1 MSDSTS
7 ASAPDPGPE
16 DLFLRPLRGFAP
28 LIWFIGLA
36 AGLALSWEPLLHHL
50 DYVKRFGDLAHYIL
64 WVGLGGLI
72 VGLPLYQWI
81 RRRGWWRYELFVLTA
96 WAVAVGLL
104 RDPLATL
111 AVLWI
116 LIVCFLAGSYVLDKL
131 HLDVERSTEV
141 LALATAVGMGLL
153 VVVLFVLG
161 LVGAYYR
168 WVFILLFA
176 LPCVLWASGLRRLG
190 VLLNGLH
197 QAWGESEELSRPA
210 FGVLVVFA
218 FLLLTVSLSSAFT
231 PTLVY
236 DAKVFHLPSIRYYAA
251 AHALR
256 PVPFMSYSYHPQGAE
271 ILQTAVYSL
280 AGQYAAGLM
289 APAAFLLTLLLL
301 YGIVRRVGA
310 RPTTAIGAVI
320 IAGSVP
326 FIHWSGS
333 VLKNDLFVALFQAG
347 ALYSLLRVWKEGRAN
362 WLKLGAFFVGIS
374 FSIKHVAIFGGLA
387 LGLLALMEILRRP
400 RPWRGAAVCLSIF
413 VGFGTFFHARTY
425 LSTGSPVFPKS
436 VREAAKQR
444 GPVHGDGLKE
454 GELGRI
460 AYPWSFHFDGRKVFA
475 SATDNPSGI
484 FLVLCGSVWLFTRR
498 RYRSMEEGLC
508 WWFCLL
514 YFLYWG
520 WVWGILRYAI
530 LPFLLLFALTAVRFL
545 SFLRQAGPIV
555 RSAGYAAL
563 VYSCV
568 FSLLVAVMIHEV
580 SFAQLRMLT
589 GQSDQKQYLQTVEAE
604 YRAMDFLRS
613 VAKPEDRFIGVQNCA
628 RAHLPPLNDFFCAG
642 LENAAL
648 ALPRVVE
655 ALDRGEWNYLIVP
668 NSWRQ
673 RYLEAIPDTYM
684 VEPRH
689 QDPAYS
695 VLALTRRAER

>member
-1 MSDSTS
+1 M
-7 ASAPDPGPE
+7 
-16 DLFLRPLRGFAP
+16 
-28 LIWFIGLA
+28 
-36 AGLALSWEPLLHHL
+36 
-50 DYVKRFGDLAHYIL
+50 
-64 WVGLGGLI
+64 
-72 VGLPLYQWI
+72 
-81 RRRGWWRYELFVLTA
+81 
-96 WAVAVGLL
+96 
-104 RDPLATL
+104 
-111 AVLWI
+111 

-131 HLDVERSTEV
+131 ELDIERATES
-141 LALATAVGMGLL
+141 LALSTAVGMGLL

-168 WVFILLFA
+168 WVFIVLFA
-176 LPCVLWASGLRRLG
+176 LPCLLWASSLRRLG
-190 VLLNGLH
+190 VLLSGLH
-197 QAWGESEELSRPA
+197 RAWRESVELSRPA

-218 FLLLTVSLSSAFT
+218 FLFLTVTLFSAFT

-236 DAKVFHLPSIRYYAA
+236 DAKVYHLPSIQYYAA

-256 PVPFMSYSYHPQGAE
+256 PVPFMSYSYYPQGAE
-271 ILQTAVYSL
+271 VLQTAVYNL

-289 APAAFLLTLLLL
+289 APAAFLITLLLL
-301 YGIVRRVGA
+301 YGIVRRAGA
-310 RPTTAIGAVI
+310 RPAAAVGAVI

-333 VLKNDLFVALFQAG
+333 VLKNDLFVALFQAA
-347 ALYSLLRVWKEGRAN
+347 ALYSLLRVWKKGRAN
-362 WLKLGAFFVGIS
+362 WLKLGAFLLGIS

-387 LGLLALMEILRRP
+387 LGLLALVEVLRLPHR
-400 RPWRGAAVCLSIF
+400 RRVAAVCLGIF

-425 LSTGSPVFPKS
+425 VLTGSPVFPKS
-436 VREAAKQR
+436 AREATKQR
-444 GPVHGDGLKE
+444 GPVYGDGLKE

-460 AYPWSFHFDGRKVFA
+460 AYPWTFHFDGHKVFA
-475 SATDNPSGI
+475 SATANPNGM
-484 FLVLCGSVWLFTRR
+484 FLVLCGSVWLFMRR
-498 RYRSMEEGLC
+498 RHRSTQEGLC
-508 WWFCLL
+508 WLFCLL

-555 RSAGYAAL
+555 RGSGYAAL

-568 FSLLVAVMIHEV
+568 FSLLVAVMIHEA

-589 GQSDQKQYLQTVEAE
+589 WQSDEKQYLQAVEAE
-604 YRAMDFLRS
+604 YRAMEFLGS

-628 RAHLPPLNDFFCAG
+628 RAHLPALNDFFCAG
-642 LENAAL
+642 LESPAK

-655 ALDRGEWNYLIVP
+655 ALNRGEWNYLIVP

-673 RYLEAIPDTYM
+673 RYLEAIPDTHT
-684 VEPRH
+684 VTPSH
-689 QDPAYS
+689 QDQAYS
-695 VLALTRRAER
+695 VLALTRRAEH